1 MVISRLRQRLK
12 EQQMLKFLC
21 AAVIALSL
29 IGGGRVDAQT
39 APDPDTIAAAKELM
53 TTLRTADRFKQIVP
67 TIVQSMKPAILAGR
81 PQMEKDFDSFTAAML
96 EGMNA
101 RVDELLDQIA
111 GVYGRNFTA
120 SELREITAFYRTPL
134 GQKFLDKQP
143 ALTQETLTM
152 GGACNPSRG
161 RRIISQRLT

>member
-1 MVISRLRQRLK
+1 MIRKVDAGLSEKVHAPPLRSSGMPILTKVIQLQTAVLRLRTEEAR
-12 EQQMLKFLC
+12 MLKFIC
-21 AAVIALSL
+21 AALIAVSL
-29 IGGGRVDAQT
+29 ICCGRADAQN
-39 APDPDTIAAAKELM
+39 APDPEIIAAAKELV

-96 EGMNA
+96 EGVNA

-120 SELREITAFYRTPL
+120 SELREITAF
-134 GQKFLDKQP
+134 
-143 ALTQETLTM
+143 
-152 GGACNPSRG
+152 
-161 RRIISQRLT
+161 